1 MAIPDFQTI
10 MLPFM
15 KILADG
21 QLWAIKDLTESLAVH
36 FNLTDSE
43 RHELLPS
50 GQQSIFSNRVAWA
63 KSHIKNAGLITN
75 PSRGR
80 LVISDAGL
88 QVLHQNPVAI
98 NCKFLKQFPTYLKFI
113 GAGPADGDVAESFT
127 AEDEI
132 EIENSKTPLELI
144 ESSFESL
151 RKAAAEELLTRLKT
165 CSPAFFE
172 RVVVL
177 LLRAMGYG
185 GVTGEGSV
193 TGKSG
198 DGGIDGI
205 IKEDKLGLD
214 VVCIQ
219 AKRYAD
225 SSVGRPTVQ
234 QFVGSMD
241 FVQANKGVI
250 LTTSQFSKEAYDFV
264 GRIVGKKV
272 VLIDG
277 QKVADLMLEHNVGV
291 TRSKTYELKEVSND
305 FFDEDEG

>member
-1 MAIPDFQTI
+1 MAIPDFQTV

-15 KILADG
+15 KTLEDG
-21 QLWAIKDLTESLAVH
+21 QLWTMKDLTERLATD

-63 KSHIKNAGLITN
+63 KSHIKNAGLIGN
-75 PSRGR
+75 PSRGKV
-80 LVISDAGL
+80 VISDAGKQML
-88 QVLHQNPVAI
+88 QQNPVTI
-98 NCKFLKQFPTYLKFI
+98 NCKLLKQYPSYLKFI
-113 GAGPADGDVAESFT
+113 GALPTDGVVTDSVAT
-127 AEDEI
+127 D

-151 RKAAAEELLTRLKT
+151 RKAAAEELLSRVKT

-185 GVTGEGSV
+185 GVTGESSV

-219 AKRYAD
+219 AKRYAEAT
-225 SSVGRPTVQ
+225 VGRPTVQ

-250 LTTSQFSKEAYDFV
+250 LTTSQFSPDAYAFV
-264 GRIVGKKV
+264 GKIVGKKV

-277 QKVADLMLEHNVGV
+277 QNVADLMLEHNVGV
-291 TRSKTYELKEVSND
+291 TRTKTYELKEVSND